1 MPSLPCL
8 LEALV
13 VEHADK
19 SLDDGKGGLD
29 VDDSCHGVED
39 LHQEGSDGMLDL
51 LTAGLKEER
60 GTLLQD
66 LGCKLDKMTCTILNM
81 HV

>member
-19 SLDDGKGGLD
+19 SLDDREGSLN
-29 VDDSCHGVED
+29 VDDGRHGVED
-39 LHQEGSDGMLDL
+39 LHQEGSYGMLDL
-51 LTAGLKEER
+51 LTAGLEEEC

-66 LGCKLDKMTCTILNM
+66 LGCKLDRAR
-81 HV
+81 